1 MASSLDMTVM
11 TLLIKGFMETTTGEA
26 ERNCDKRDREV
37 SLLGKAIP

>member
-1 MASSLDMTVM
+1 MASSLDMTTM
-11 TLLIKGFMETTTGEA
+11 SLLINGFIVTTSDEA